1 MLVPLKTRNTETG
14 AVRQALNVKGAAS
27 MAAQNAAFDHV
38 AVDLNCD
45 HAAPVIV
52 EVEKQKT

>member
-1 MLVPLKTRNTETG
+1 MLVPLKTRNTETSAIG
-14 AVRQALNVKGAAS
+14 QALNVEGAAS
-27 MAAQNAAFDHV
+27 VAPQDAALDRV

-45 HAAPVIV
+45 HAALVIV